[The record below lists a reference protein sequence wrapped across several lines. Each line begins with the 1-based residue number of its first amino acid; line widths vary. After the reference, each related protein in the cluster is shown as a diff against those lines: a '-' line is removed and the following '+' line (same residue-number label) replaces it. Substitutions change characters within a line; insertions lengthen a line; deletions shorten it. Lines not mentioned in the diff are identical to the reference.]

1 MWDVDQTLT
10 VTRPLGGESFVA
22 AFTALMGRSPVE
34 PPNFAGGTD
43 RHSCAWALS
52 QCGIADPEPYFERF
66 FELMTAEFAARA
78 HRVIE
83 VGRVMPG
90 AAGVLAGLSTRGH
103 VTQTLVTGNIP
114 AVARAKIAPFGLD
127 AFVDLEI
134 GGYGWDHQVRAHL
147 VRLCRERA
155 VAKYGHDF
163 DELVV
168 VGDTVRDVEAG
179 LAHGATVVAV
189 ATGYTGAE
197 DLKAAGAHVVLESLA
212 DVPAAVALLA
222 G

>member
-10 VTRPLGGESFVA
+10 VTRPLGGESFIA
-22 AFTALMGRSPVE
+22 AFTALTGRSPDD

-52 QCGIADPEPYFERF
+52 QCGITDPEPYFDRF
-66 FELMTAEFAARA
+66 FELMAAEFAARA

-83 VGRVMPG
+83 VGRVLPG
-90 AAGVLAGLSTRGH
+90 AAEVLAGLAVLPH
-103 VTQTLVTGNIP
+103 ITQTLVTGNIP
-114 AVARAKIAPFGLD
+114 PVARAKIAPFGLD
-127 AFVDLEI
+127 AFVDLEV
-134 GGYGWDHQVRAHL
+134 GGYGWDHEVRAHL
-147 VRLCRERA
+147 VRLCVQRA
-155 VAKYGHDF
+155 GRKYGHDF

-168 VGDTVRDVEAG
+168 VGDTPRDVEAG
-179 LAHGATVVAV
+179 LAHGATVVGV
-189 ATGYTGAE
+189 ATGFTRAD

-212 DVPAAVALLA
+212 DVPAAVELLA